1 MGWGV
6 HDYPAPPDPEPMP
19 RCPVCGEECET
30 VYVDRANAVVGCNEC
45 IEAYDAL
52 FWEENQC
59 MD

>member
-6 HDYPAPPDPEPMP
+6 HDYPTPPDPEPMP

-30 VYVDRANAVVGCNEC
+30 VYVDRTNTVVGCNEC

-52 FWEENQC
+52 FWE
-59 MD
+59 